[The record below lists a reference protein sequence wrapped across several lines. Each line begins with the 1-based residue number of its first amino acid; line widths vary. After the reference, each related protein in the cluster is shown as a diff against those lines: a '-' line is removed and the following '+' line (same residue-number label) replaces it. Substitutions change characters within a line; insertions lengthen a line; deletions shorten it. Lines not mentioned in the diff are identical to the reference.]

1 VGGIMLK
8 EEMKINPERVT
19 EKIVTFIRDSLKS
32 LKRDGVIIGFSGGL
46 DSACVAAL
54 LSRAIEK
61 NKILGL
67 IMPERDSDDR
77 SKEDAELVANT
88 FGIPIKSIDLTPTL
102 ESLGTYEVFPG
113 GLLSDKKR
121 ASIVIRA
128 GYRLLPRHNN
138 PFQGGLLGTKKE
150 WMRYVQAYYRIKHRI
165 RMTHLYYYAEQ
176 LNYLVAGTSNK
187 SEEMV
192 GFFVK
197 YGDGAADI
205 MPIADLYKTQ
215 VRELSRW
222 LGVPKIIV
230 QKPPSPDLL
239 PGVTDELILKMSY
252 EKLDLVLLGF
262 KKGIEETEIAREA
275 RVNVK
280 TVKYVKNLVSL
291 SEHMRKPPKICQ
303 TI

>member
-1 VGGIMLK
+1 MLK

-19 EKIVTFIRDSLKS
+19 EKIVSFIGDSLKS
-32 LKRDGVIIGFSGGL
+32 LKRNGAIIGFSGGL

-67 IMPERDSDDR
+67 VMPERDSDDR

-88 FGIPIKSIDLTPTL
+88 FGIPIKSIALTPTL
-102 ESLGTYEVFPG
+102 ESLGTYKVFPG
-113 GLLSDKKR
+113 GLLSGKKR
-121 ASIVIRA
+121 ASRVIRA

-165 RMTHLYYYAEQ
+165 RMTYLYYYAEQ
-176 LNYLVAGTSNK
+176 LNYLVVGTSNK

-222 LGVPKIIV
+222 LGVPEIIV

-239 PGVTDELILKMSY
+239 PGVTDELVLKMSY
-252 EKLDLVLLGF
+252 EKLDIVLVGLE
-262 KKGIEETEIAREA
+262 KGMEEAEIAKEGRI
-275 RVNVK
+275 NVK
-280 TVKYVKNLVSL
+280 TVRYVKNLVSL
-291 SEHMRKPPKICQ
+291 SEHMRNLPEICQ
-303 TI
+303 TR